1 MRIRYQG
8 EGDAGRYGGPSGDL
22 YVVISVE
29 PHPFLERE
37 GNDLHYVLPISFPQA
52 TLGTEIMIPTLEGE
66 TKLKVPEGTQSGTE
80 FRLRNKGVPYLN
92 DHGRGDL
99 IVQVV
104 AQVPRKLTKPQ
115 KELMR
120 QLCRD
125 SYRRKHAIFAQL
137 PRQDEGYFQ
146 LISEGAC
153 CGLHRCRE
161 SGGFDRYSFHH
172 APIKLAAAIAAVS
185 VRKIFLPQAY
195 RLPSVLNEARNLR
208 RSPSPFRSN
217 RRINFLR

>member
-1 MRIRYQG
+1 MVSDPCQTCKGEGRAESQHTINVTIPAGIEDRMRIRYQG
-8 EGDAGRYGGPSGDL
+8 EGDAGRFGGPAGDL
-22 YVVISVE
+22 I
-29 PHPFLERE
+29 HRAFGRAAQFFERE

-80 FRLRNKGVPYLN
+80 FRLRSKGVPYLN

-120 QLCRD
+120 QLAETLTVENTPSSRSFLGKMKD
-125 SYRRKHAIFAQL
+125 IF
-137 PRQDEGYFQ
+137 
-146 LISEGAC
+146 S
-153 CGLHRCRE
+153 
-161 SGGFDRYSFHH
+161 
-172 APIKLAAAIAAVS
+172 
-185 VRKIFLPQAY
+185 
-195 RLPSVLNEARNLR
+195 
-208 RSPSPFRSN
+208 
-217 RRINFLR
+217 